1 LNASQF
7 FREASRKKKWIGS
20 EKEKKRKKLLLVPKK
35 IKACALVFSIVFSCR
50 E

>member
-1 LNASQF
+1 MHHSFLEKPQ
-7 FREASRKKKWIGS
+7 ERKKKWIGS
-20 EKEKKRKKLLLVPKK
+20 EKENKRKKLLLVPKK